1 MKNGGNAK
9 YMCKKR
15 KEERGKKEIDQKNV
29 QRKNGWEF
37 SKTGETYS
45 RFKNILEPKQH
56 KYKKLN
62 SKRNI
67 IEKLL
72 KTSQNLKSKE
82 REGKNQTKQ
91 PKPLSILR
99 RNYRSQR
106 QYNEFSSAAKK
117 RGGKIKEITNSE
129 CFPQ

>member
-1 MKNGGNAK
+1 MEEMPNI
-9 YMCKKR
+9 CVRREKKR
-15 KEERGKKEIDQKNV
+15 EEKRKLIIKNV

-82 REGKNQTKQ
+82 REGKKTNKTTKT
-91 PKPLSILR
+91 S
-99 RNYRSQR
+99 
-106 QYNEFSSAAKK
+106 
-117 RGGKIKEITNSE
+117 
-129 CFPQ
+129 